1 MGNEQQG
8 IKGEGWKGG
17 QERGLEWVKINY
29 QKYLQPWSF
38 GDRI

>member
-8 IKGEGWKGG
+8 IRGERFGVQWF
-17 QERGLEWVKINY
+17 KINY